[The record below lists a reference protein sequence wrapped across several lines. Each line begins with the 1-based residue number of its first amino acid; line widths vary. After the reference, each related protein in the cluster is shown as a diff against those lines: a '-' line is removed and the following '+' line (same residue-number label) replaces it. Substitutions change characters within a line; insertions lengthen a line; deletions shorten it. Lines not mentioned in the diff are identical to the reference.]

1 MVREMEKS
9 KTKGPRAIEYET
21 VTLKIPKPIMEWLR
35 RMQPLTRMAPVQ
47 KLEYEVVDFFRAELE
62 SRCAE
67 ELVPCLD
74 IGLAQVFVEIL
85 GDKRYGL

>member
-1 MVREMEKS
+1 MKTAKEKERE
-9 KTKGPRAIEYET
+9 PIEYET
-21 VTLKIPKPIMEWLR
+21 VKLKIPKPIMEWLR

-47 KLEYEVVDFFRAELE
+47 KLEYEIVDFFRAELE

-74 IGLAQVFVEIL
+74 TGLAHVFVEVL
-85 GDKRYGL
+85 GDKRYDL